1 MKRIRNPDK
10 VSQAFKAIKKG
21 SRQQQGFSLLEM
33 LVAFSI
39 LAIALGILLNIFSS
53 GMQTAIAAE
62 EYTAA
67 VQIAESLM
75 ARTGLETPLQAGQAN
90 GLENE
95 KYRWQLRIEPFEL
108 TMANLDTKTIP
119 ASLFMVTVTV
129 NWGED
134 VSRSGVNQREIE
146 LTTLKISTKTL

>member
-1 MKRIRNPDK
+1 
-10 VSQAFKAIKKG
+10 
-21 SRQQQGFSLLEM
+21 
-33 LVAFSI
+33 
-39 LAIALGILLNIFSS
+39 
-53 GMQTAIAAE
+53 MQTAIAAE

-108 TMANLDTKTIP
+108 IMANLDTKAIP

-129 NWGED
+129 DWGED
-134 VSRSGVNQREIE
+134 VSRSGVNQREVE
-146 LTTLKISTKTL
+146 LTTLKISNKAL